1 MPRPKFAL
9 AVLLTSA
16 ALAMPPMARAGDVTD
31 IAAQVESLLAAGD
44 DAGAIAAARDLI
56 DRTWASTSGLTFRS
70 TELVQEPVPFYGAFN
85 PRANNAVKLNE
96 PIYIYAEPEG
106 YGFGSPG
113 EGLYSIGFVV
123 DLKVLNASGETV
135 GEVPN
140 VTELD
145 LTSRHSY
152 HEFHGN
158 LTYTLNGIPPGSYVL
173 QTTLRDKN
181 SARIGS
187 FDTLIELVE

>member
-1 MPRPKFAL
+1 MRRTLSAL
-9 AVLLTSA
+9 LIPA
-16 ALAMPPMARAGDVTD
+16 ALALPSMAQAGELTD
-31 IAAQVESLLAAGD
+31 LAAQVESLLAAGD
-44 DAGAIAAARDLI
+44 DTGAIAAARDLI
-56 DRTWASTSGLTFRS
+56 DKTWASTNGLSFRS
-70 TELVQEPVPFYGAFN
+70 TELVQEPVPFYGAYN
-85 PRANNAVKLNE
+85 PRTNNAIKINE

-113 EGLYSIGFVV
+113 EGLYSIGFFV
-123 DLKVLNASGETV
+123 DLKVVNASGETV

-140 VTELD
+140 ITELD